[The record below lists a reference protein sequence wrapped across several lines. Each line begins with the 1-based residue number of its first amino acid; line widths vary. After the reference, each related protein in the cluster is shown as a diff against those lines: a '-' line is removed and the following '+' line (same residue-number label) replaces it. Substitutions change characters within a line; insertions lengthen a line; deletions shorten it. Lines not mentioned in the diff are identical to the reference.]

1 MIRAGLVLRDF
12 VNKKT
17 FPWLQISHSSRRM
30 AGAMD
35 MTAGAQLPKI
45 RDKKRKE
52 KVRRNN
58 NNGLAISYVSTSDGI
73 GLRTSEITPETE

>member
-1 MIRAGLVLRDF
+1 MIRAGLVLREI
-12 VNKKT
+12 VNRNI
-17 FPWLQISHSSRRM
+17 FPWLQISRSSLRM

-35 MTAGAQLPKI
+35 MMAAAQLPKI

-58 NNGLAISYVSTSDGI
+58 FMVWQFLTYPPI
-73 GLRTSEITPETE
+73 